1 MSVITLGG
9 MSGGGARSLGPM
21 IAEKLGADY
30 VDRIFL
36 SNVAKELGATVEAL
50 QQREERPP
58 TRTERWLR
66 LVQRILERSAV
77 TGAGGDPYFGPG
89 VAAFLTEEYEDIPQP
104 VITKGHELEDDTYI
118 EAIHSTMMDMAAE
131 GNVVF
136 VGRGGHVILNDLP
149 NVLRVGVIAHQEDRI
164 KTIMEREKLDHDVA
178 ETMIQNRDSA
188 RRYYF
193 QKFFGLDEPDRPD
206 LYHLVVNTS
215 EVSLEYARDLVIDGL
230 HALEEGKITG
240 PIGE

>member
-77 TGAGGDPYFGPG
+77 TGAGGDPYFGPS

-188 RRYYF
+188 RTYYF

-230 HALEEGKITG
+230 HALEEGKIMG

>member
-230 HALEEGKITG
+230 HALEEGKIMG

>member
-50 QQREERPP
+50 QQREDSPP

-230 HALEEGKITG
+230 HALEEGKIMG